1 MLEPSRVRAGYVGT
15 VVRVGDD
22 NVCNVPLVAFKPSL
36 YVLCRVVSVMGVV
49 VHTPIYTEPKKSRF
63 FSVVLFYSR
72 QYIKC

>member
-1 MLEPSRVRAGYVGT
+1 MLEPSSVCARYVRT

-22 NVCNVPLVAFKPSL
+22 NVRNVPLVAFKPSL
-36 YVLCRVVSVMGVV
+36 NVLCGVVSVISVV